1 MIHSVCPVR
10 EKPDR
15 FESSLQEKIY
25 AGLDQLGI
33 DFERVSCGAAVTIE
47 QCQAIEAALRVPVV
61 KTLFVANRQ
70 LTRFHL
76 IVLPGD
82 KSFVT
87 KTFSKARGVSRV
99 SFVAPELLM
108 EMLSTP
114 VGGASPLSMLADSS
128 RQVELVVDSQEMAMT
143 EITCPAATPNDYLRL
158 SAFDLFNRFLPAFG
172 ITPVIVAL

>member
-1 MIHSVCPVR
+1 ML
-10 EKPDR
+10 KPNILLENPER

-25 AGLDQLGI
+25 AGLNQLGI
-33 DFERVSCGAAVTIE
+33 DFERVSCESAVTIE
-47 QCQAIEAALRVPVV
+47 QCRAIEAALQAPVV

-76 IVLPGD
+76 VVLPGE
-82 KSFVT
+82 KPFVT

-99 SFVAPELLM
+99 SFVAPELMM

-114 VGGASPLSMLADSS
+114 VGGASPLSMLADDAH
-128 RQVELVVDSQEMAMT
+128 RVELVVDSQVMAMA
-143 EITCPAATPNDYLRL
+143 EIACPSATPNDYLRL
-158 SAFDLFNRFLPAFG
+158 SSIDLFNRFLPAFG